1 MSLASLSLK
10 YKYRSSMD
18 RIHEDFYKPCLQSS
32 VRYDRAV
39 GYFTSH
45 SLNLVAEGLEIF
57 IDNNG
62 MIRIIA
68 NPHLTKED
76 VEAIDFGYKAKE
88 DVVTEA
94 LLRELKEANMLDTHS
109 NFPLLAWLIYKGQ
122 LDIKIAYPDNNGL
135 YHEKFGLFIDPEG
148 NTVAFSGSA
157 NETVGGL
164 KNNFEKIDVFY
175 KESDQ
180 ERIKDMQNDFD
191 QLWRN
196 ETPNLQ
202 IVDLPNVVREELTQY
217 SISYNPIKKKRSQ
230 VKDIAPRVY
239 QKEAIQAV
247 KKNDWH
253 GILEMATGTGK
264 TYTSLFIADA
274 YLKEHKRLFLVIIAP
289 FTHLVDQWITNLSEM
304 GYSPVTRC
312 SGPRNSWSSK
322 LRADVR
328 DFNIGIIQKH
338 AVVVTYRTAASDLF
352 NETIQDV
359 RRDGMLIADECH
371 NFAVDSMLE
380 NKLSHFSSKIGLSAT
395 PDRWWDDEGTVYN
408 HTYFKGIVYTY
419 DLKMAIDNGALM
431 NYKYYPIRS
440 NLTEEE
446 IEDYERLGRR
456 LVILY
461 QNKKENKSDIA
472 ELNRQ
477 RSLIL
482 SKAENKKDILF
493 QMLKEGDSE
502 SVLHTLVYCAPGQ
515 IEDITS
521 GIASL
526 GYRVHRFDYHVSYD
540 DRQKVLKAFEEGK
553 IQILV
558 AIKCLDEGVDIPSTE
573 TAYFLAS
580 TSNPREFVQRR
591 GRILRPSDN
600 KTMAIIYDFITL
612 PTSSDHVFKS
622 VAKKEMPRF
631 TEFSMHAV
639 NKYNA
644 RSEVSRYL
652 EPYHLN
658 YLMDKLPWEVYR
670 EYTMEGDEEE

>member
-1 MSLASLSLK
+1 MSLRSLSLK

-18 RIHEDFYKPCLQSS
+18 RIYEDFYKPCLQSS

-45 SLNLVAEGLEIF
+45 SLNLVAEGLETF

-76 VEAIDFGYKAKE
+76 VEAIDFGYKAKQ

-94 LLRELKEANMLDTHS
+94 LIRELKKDNLLGKHS

-135 YHEKFGLFIDPEG
+135 YHEKFGLFIDAEG

-164 KNNFEKIDVFY
+164 KKNFEKIDVFFMDS
-175 KESDQ
+175 EQ
-180 ERIKDMQNDFD
+180 ERIKDMVIDFE
-191 QLWRN
+191 QLWKN
-196 ETPNLQ
+196 KTPNLQ
-202 IVDLPNVVREELTQY
+202 VMDLPNVVREELTQY
-217 SISYNPIKKKRSQ
+217 NTSYNPIRKKLSKKKDITPRPYQ
-230 VKDIAPRVY
+230 V
-239 QKEAIQAV
+239 EAIQAV
-247 KKNDWH
+247 KENGWH

-289 FTHLVDQWITNLSEM
+289 FIHLVDQWITNLHEM
-304 GYSPVTRC
+304 GYSTVTRC
-312 SGPRNSWSSK
+312 SGLKKSWSSK
-322 LRADVR
+322 LSADIR
-328 DFNIGIIQKH
+328 DFNIGILKKH

-352 NETIQDV
+352 NSHMQNV
-359 RRDGMLIADECH
+359 RCDGMLIADECH
-371 NFAVDSMLE
+371 NFAVSSMRE

-395 PDRWWDDEGTVYN
+395 PDRWWDDQGTAYN
-408 HTYFKGIVYTY
+408 RSYFKRTVYTY
-419 DLKMAIDNGALM
+419 DLKMAIDKGALT

-440 NLTEEE
+440 DLTEEE
-446 IEDYERLGRR
+446 IEEYERLGRR
-456 LVILY
+456 LVILF
-461 QNKKENKSDIA
+461 QNTKENSSDIA

-477 RSLIL
+477 RSLII
-482 SKAENKKDILF
+482 SKAENKKEILF
-493 QMLKEGDSE
+493 QMLKEEDVK
-502 SVLHTLVYCAPGQ
+502 SVFHTLVYCAPGQ
-515 IEDITS
+515 IEEITS
-521 GIASL
+521 GIAKL
-526 GYRVHRFDYHVSYD
+526 GYRVHRFDYNVSYD
-540 DRQKVLKAFEEGK
+540 DRQNILKAFEEGK

-600 KTMAIIYDFITL
+600 KVMAKIYDFITL
-612 PTSSDHVFKS
+612 PTSSDRVFKS

-639 NKYNA
+639 NKYTA

-652 EPYHLN
+652 EPYNLN

-670 EYTMEGDEEE
+670 EYSMEGDEKE